1 MAKKKK
7 RKEDTGTKVKFSSE
21 LTGLIFVLISV
32 IGIGPFGP
40 VGELIKSFAIFLMGT
55 SWAVIITLILILG
68 LYMIAKR
75 DVPKFFSA
83 KMIGLYFLIIS
94 WLALSHRGY
103 FQEMTEI
110 KFGEIMQNTIESIL
124 VTIKDSNFTNVS
136 QTGGGI
142 VGAFF
147 GAALVNLF
155 EVKGA
160 YIVLGVLVVFGVI
173 MLLDVSIS
181 DIVSKIKQL
190 FRSLKKGVKESKV
203 FKLPD
208 DDATEEE
215 GLEKVIITS
224 AENMKQFHN
233 EKVQD
238 LPTESTEPIKFENST
253 NGNYR
258 LTPIDLLNV
267 PIKNK
272 KINSTEFLQA
282 NKVALEKVLS
292 DFQIIGKVVEI
303 HEGPAVTQYEVEIKA
318 ATKLNR
324 ITGIYREIALALAAK
339 EVRILAPIPGKSTVG
354 IEIPNKQIVP
364 VPIRDVLTTI
374 PKNMM
379 EAKILLSL
387 GKDLM
392 GRTICADLNKMPHL
406 LVAGATG
413 SGKSVCINSFI
424 ASILM
429 HKRPDETKL
438 VLIDPKKV
446 ELSNYNGVPHL
457 LCPVVTDPKKANIA
471 LQKIVS
477 EMDRR
482 YTLFEEKGV
491 KNISAYNELI
501 DRDNKRI

>member
-1 MAKKKK
+1 
-7 RKEDTGTKVKFSSE
+7 
-21 LTGLIFVLISV
+21 
-32 IGIGPFGP
+32 
-40 VGELIKSFAIFLMGT
+40 
-55 SWAVIITLILILG
+55 
-68 LYMIAKR
+68 
-75 DVPKFFSA
+75 
-83 KMIGLYFLIIS
+83 
-94 WLALSHRGY
+94 
-103 FQEMTEI
+103 
-110 KFGEIMQNTIESIL
+110 
-124 VTIKDSNFTNVS
+124 
-136 QTGGGI
+136 
-142 VGAFF
+142 
-147 GAALVNLF
+147 
-155 EVKGA
+155 
-160 YIVLGVLVVFGVI
+160 

-238 LPTESTEPIKFENST
+238 LPTESTESIKFENST

-258 LTPIDLLNV
+258 LPPIDLLNV

-324 ITGIYREIALALAAK
+324 ITGIYREIALYLAAK

-387 GKDLM
+387 GKVLM

-424 ASILM
+424 ASILCIN
-429 HKRPDETKL
+429 
-438 VLIDPKKV
+438 VLMK
-446 ELSNYNGVPHL
+446 
-457 LCPVVTDPKKANIA
+457 
-471 LQKIVS
+471 Q
-477 EMDRR
+477 
-482 YTLFEEKGV
+482 
-491 KNISAYNELI
+491 ISL
-501 DRDNKRI
+501 D

>member
-1 MAKKKK
+1 
-7 RKEDTGTKVKFSSE
+7 
-21 LTGLIFVLISV
+21 
-32 IGIGPFGP
+32 
-40 VGELIKSFAIFLMGT
+40 
-55 SWAVIITLILILG
+55 
-68 LYMIAKR
+68 
-75 DVPKFFSA
+75 
-83 KMIGLYFLIIS
+83 
-94 WLALSHRGY
+94 
-103 FQEMTEI
+103 
-110 KFGEIMQNTIESIL
+110 
-124 VTIKDSNFTNVS
+124 
-136 QTGGGI
+136 
-142 VGAFF
+142 
-147 GAALVNLF
+147 
-155 EVKGA
+155 
-160 YIVLGVLVVFGVI
+160 

-190 FRSLKKGVKESKV
+190 FKFKKGVKESKV

-258 LTPIDLLNV
+258 LPPIDLLNV

-457 LCPVVTDPKKANIA
+457 LCPVVTIRKKPILLYKNSI
-471 LQKIVS
+471 

-501 DRDNKRI
+501 DRDNKKNLANILSPYIVVIIDELADLMLVAAKEVEDSIMRITQMARAAGIHL